1 MKKSTPIILFFLVF
15 LASFGGLHAQAMDTT
30 QRKVIR
36 SKIDELSEK
45 AQYKEAHQFIA
56 SFLKKTTQKTP
67 NQDIAYL
74 KYCEGLVFYKQENV
88 DSAIVS
94 LNTAIQIFEQ
104 KLNDDPNFAQQYTA
118 MSATLLAGI
127 HHEKYAYPVALDFYE
142 KALKIY
148 EMRQDDSKLAS
159 LLSDMSVFYR
169 DIKNYNTALEY
180 GARALK
186 MHQNRDD
193 IDYISYDLLNLAIT
207 HDELKNYDKALEYYF
222 KVIETKTG
230 DLTTTYN
237 NIATS
242 YKNKKQYDDA
252 LAFAKKALD
261 NANSNQEDY
270 NLDLIEATFCEILF
284 LKDKKEESLSH
295 GLTSLKLGRKNENL
309 QVIKAV
315 SLILSEIYDSR
326 GDKLKAYDL
335 FKEHIAARDSINNE
349 DKEHDVTRKI
359 ALYDFERQQQD
370 KVNEQLRKDAIA
382 SAEKK
387 ILYGGLTL
395 MMLLAALTFRNF
407 RRERKA
413 KAAIA
418 VEQEKSE
425 ELLLNILPKH
435 VAAELKASGTA
446 QARSYEQVS
455 VLFADFKDFTK
466 VSEQVEPTELVA
478 LINKYFTQFDII
490 IGKYN
495 LEKIKTIGD
504 AYVCVGGLSDED
516 TTAAAIRL
524 IHAAKEMQKFIEV
537 AKNQALI
544 ENKPFFEQRIG
555 ISTGA
560 VVAGIVGL
568 KKFTYDIWGDT
579 VNIAARMEQHS
590 EVGKI
595 NVSESTFQL
604 IKAEINCTHRGA
616 IAAKNKGEI
625 NMYFVD

>member
-1 MKKSTPIILFFLVF
+1 MKRDVHIILFFLVF
-15 LASFGGLHAQAMDTT
+15 FASFGVLHAQAMDTT
-30 QRKVIR
+30 QRKVIN
-36 SKIDELSEK
+36 SKINGLLEK
-45 AQYKEAHQFIA
+45 AQYQEAHQFIA
-56 SFLKKTTQKTP
+56 SFFKKSTQKAS

-74 KYCEGLVFYKQENV
+74 KYYEGFVYYKEEAL

-94 LNTAIQIFEQ
+94 LNAAIRIFEQ
-104 KLNDDPNFAQQYTA
+104 KLNDDPDFAQQYTA

-127 HHEKYAYPVALDFYE
+127 HHEKYAYPIALDFYE

-180 GARALK
+180 GTRALK
-186 MHQNRDD
+186 MHQNRKD
-193 IDYISYDLLNLAIT
+193 INYISYDLLNLAIT
-207 HDELKNYDKALEYYF
+207 HDELKNYDQALEFYF

-261 NANSNQEDY
+261 NANANQEDY

-284 LKDKKEESLSH
+284 LKDKKDESLAH
-295 GLTSLKLGRKNENL
+295 GLASLKYGRENENL
-309 QVIKAV
+309 DVIKAV

-326 GDKLKAYDL
+326 GNKLKAYDM

-359 ALYDFERQQQD
+359 ALYEFERGQQD
-370 KVNEQLRKDAIA
+370 KINEQLRKDTIA
-382 SAEKK
+382 SVEKK

-395 MMLLAALTFRNF
+395 MILLAALIFRNF
-407 RRERKA
+407 RRERTA

-435 VAAELKASGTA
+435 VAAELKASGMA

-466 VSEQVEPTELVA
+466 VSEQVTPTELVA

-516 TTAAAIRL
+516 TKAAAIRL
-524 IHAAKEMQKFIEV
+524 IYAAKEMQGFIEV
-537 AKNQALI
+537 TKNQALI
-544 ENKPFFEQRIG
+544 ENKTFFEQRIG
-555 ISTGA
+555 ISTGP

-579 VNIAARMEQHS
+579 VNVAARMEQHS

-595 NVSESTFQL
+595 NISESTFQL
-604 IKAEINCTHRGA
+604 VKSEVHCIHRGA
-616 IAAKNKGEI
+616 IAAKNKGDI
-625 NMYFVD
+625 NMYFVE